1 MILNVTDIRL
11 TNLSNK
17 RVNFFMI
24 TLIGKCMRSLSVD
37 NESHR
42 NHYDVKYDSRSHAL
56 VNITLGFIVVFRNE
70 YWSYLTT
77 TTSECIDVEIHDVKD
92 SE

>member
-1 MILNVTDIRL
+1 MH
-11 TNLSNK
+11 
-17 RVNFFMI
+17 
-24 TLIGKCMRSLSVD
+24 SLSVD

-42 NHYDVKYDSRSHAL
+42 NHYDVKYDSRSHVL
-56 VNITLGFIVVFRNE
+56 VNVTLGFIVVFRNE

-92 SE
+92 SELKNNETIIKRIFRTIRLNLQRQQN